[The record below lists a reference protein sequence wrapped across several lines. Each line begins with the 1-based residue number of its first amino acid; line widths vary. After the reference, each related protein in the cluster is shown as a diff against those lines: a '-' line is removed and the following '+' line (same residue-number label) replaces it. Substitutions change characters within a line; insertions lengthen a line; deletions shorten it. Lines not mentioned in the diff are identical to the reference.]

1 MNLLLWGCK
10 TWSAQKS
17 LLMKLKVFL
26 ILNVQKYSSYQCI
39 KSRRKNN
46 KRSSRHLKQWK
57 VNAAD
62 MYLTFSRST
71 LMEKEIMK
79 AGTRAN
85 VSLYPNLV
93 ICPIQTSGRSKPD
106 GPTVKDFSC
115 MMKVRAFRYLI
126 SMAQSG
132 N

>member
-1 MNLLLWGCK
+1 MLTPTANSHLPSHSNELTPVGMQNMVCIEIA
-10 TWSAQKS
+10 TDETQS
-17 LLMKLKVFL
+17 LPHSKCPKNTPH
-26 ILNVQKYSSYQCI
+26 INVSSYEG
-39 KSRRKNN
+39 KNN
-46 KRSSRHLKQWK
+46 KRSSWHLKQWK

-93 ICPIQTSGRSKPD
+93 ICQIQTSGEE
-106 GPTVKDFSC
+106 
-115 MMKVRAFRYLI
+115 
-126 SMAQSG
+126 
-132 N
+132 